1 MADLSGKRDMD
12 EKHLTELRN
21 LLKMEKR
28 TRSDT
33 HRLLGLGKGLL
44 IEHGFDWTG
53 WTGETVSEQV
63 ITALKESIFTDL
75 ATTEEIHKKF
85 PFSPDDLPPN
95 IKAMWEQVNEN
106 LGYII
111 HEKDKLTDRLRE
123 IEVEENICK
132 RILREIEA

>member
-1 MADLSGKRDMD
+1 VAELNGKLNMD
-12 EKHLTELRN
+12 KKHIEELRN
-21 LLKMEKR
+21 LLTMEKR
-28 TRSDT
+28 SRSDT

-63 ITALKESIFTDL
+63 IAALRESIFTDL
-75 ATTEEIHKKF
+75 VATEGVSEAL
-85 PFSPDDLPPN
+85 PFSPDNLPPN

-111 HEKDKLTDRLRE
+111 HEKEKLIDRLRE

-132 RILREIEA
+132 RIIREIEA